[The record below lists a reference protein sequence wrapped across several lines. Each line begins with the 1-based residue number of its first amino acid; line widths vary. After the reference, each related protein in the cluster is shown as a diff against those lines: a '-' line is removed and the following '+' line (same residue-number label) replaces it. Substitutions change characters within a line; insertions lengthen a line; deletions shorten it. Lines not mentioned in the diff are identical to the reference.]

1 MATFPESPVPIY
13 PLTISQ
19 RWKTIVTGMDSG
31 YEERTAKWL
40 FSKYDVNVKYNALS
54 ATDAQTLW
62 NFYLARKGSYDA
74 FYIYD
79 LSLKALITKAHVDQ
93 YIGTGDGSTEVFDIP
108 GRSTSSQTIYVAGV
122 AQTLT
127 TNYVILTGGGGGG
140 SNSDRVDFVNPP
152 PLGDIITCDFSGY
165 LRMRVKFAEDIMSY
179 ELFATTLY
187 NVGLSMK
194 GLAAA

>member
-62 NFYLARKGSYDA
+62 NFYLAQKGSYDA

-108 GRSTSSQTIYVAGV
+108 GRSTSSQTIYIDSV
-122 AQTLT
+122 AQTVT
-127 TNYVILTGGGGGG
+127 TNYVILTGGGT
-140 SNSDRVDFVNPP
+140 SSSDRVDFVTPP
-152 PLGDIITCDFSGY
+152 DLGAIITADFSGY
-165 LRMRVKFAEDIMSY
+165 LRMRVRFADDNMSQD
-179 ELFATTLY
+179 LFFASLY
-187 NVGLSMK
+187 TCGLSLK